1 MTQTTHAHSRTTAT
15 APCAHDLVGTACQV
29 CGSESHVV
37 SCRHAP
43 TFPLSGTYFPPIS
56 HIQDAP
62 PFLFPLLRNVVVFFT
77 GNTRE
82 QVSIPTS
89 QIRADDRL
97 QDQKNAMCDPGAY
110 RQSASLH
117 HQPSL
122 VRMWSINN
130 RTLKHLYVL
139 QPAARSLQKEDPQ
152 QTNEQN
158 SSMSSFRTTQSRRAK
173 RALLRSFSRITDRAM
188 RVLFF

>member
-1 MTQTTHAHSRTTAT
+1 MPGLR
-15 APCAHDLVGTACQV
+15 LR
-29 CGSESHVV
+29 V
-37 SCRHAP
+37 SCRVMSSCAH
-43 TFPLSGTYFPPIS
+43 FPLVRDVRSVTYS
-56 HIQDAP
+56 T
-62 PFLFPLLRNVVVFFT
+62 PLLSFSHFSAMLLFFLPEIR
-77 GNTRE
+77 GNKYRFLPRRFGLMI
-82 QVSIPTS
+82 V
-89 QIRADDRL
+89 RRV
-97 QDQKNAMCDPGAY
+97 KRMRCMDPGVH

-130 RTLKHLYVL
+130 RTLKHLCVL

-152 QTNEQN
+152 QTEQN
-158 SSMSSFRTTQSRRAK
+158 PSMSSFRTTQSRRAK